1 MHLSSIVKPPARQI
15 TVVFSWDKICHNYR
29 TEAFFLQ
36 NISVHI
42 LMCRC
47 SHLESFFFSNEIS
60 KVQMFLPGA
69 ANVMALVRS
78 VQLAFAMVRL
88 IECLG

>member
-1 MHLSSIVKPPARQI
+1 
-15 TVVFSWDKICHNYR
+15 
-29 TEAFFLQ
+29 
-36 NISVHI
+36 
-42 LMCRC
+42 MCRC
-47 SHLESFFFSNEIS
+47 SHLESFFLNEIS

-88 IECLG
+88 IECLGWGKD

>member
-1 MHLSSIVKPPARQI
+1 
-15 TVVFSWDKICHNYR
+15 
-29 TEAFFLQ
+29 
-36 NISVHI
+36 
-42 LMCRC
+42 MCRC
-47 SHLESFFFSNEIS
+47 SHLESFFFLNEIS

-88 IECLG
+88 IECLGWGKD